1 VFDEERNA
9 GLGFGVEGDVDGV
22 KAGEVEFQLL
32 EGDDEI
38 ARAEMGI
45 AGQDD
50 FGREIDAGHDEAA
63 VGVDEIQAQFVRA
76 FVLMA
81 ESDAQGYGA
90 LRVRG
95 GNLLGDDG
103 VKRAQQVELPVFFR
117 GGIAQNSDLNIH
129 PAEIKHE
136 IGQMAR
142 ISLSVF
148 EGDRARKRESRRAGP
163 IDTER
168 QGLGGD
174 FPSEIGFVDS
184 KWR

>member
-1 VFDEERNA
+1 MLFRSDA
-9 GLGFGVEGDVDGV
+9 GLGFAVEGDVDGIQ
-22 KAGEVEFQLL
+22 AGEVEFQLL

-38 ARAEMGI
+38 ACPEMGI
-45 AGQDD
+45 ARQDH
-50 FGREIDAGHDEAA
+50 FGGEIDAGHDEAA

-81 ESDAQGYGA
+81 ESDAQGNGA

-95 GNLLGDDG
+95 RNLLSDDG

-174 FPSEIGFVDS
+174 FPSEIGGVDS